1 MMYETQQK
9 EKKTKMQFESFSLF
23 SIHFGC
29 FIYVLSC
36 SYFSLFLSKEWW
48 RERRKGRISSKWII
62 SCFAKKYQGQPA
74 NAFIC
79 SRNSQNIHLK
89 YVPRPKHLKYFY
101 EQIIISTFQFFLKF
115 HVWGSVW
122 LLYYTNCDNTL
133 QAAFMHVVFT
143 PYGNLTWNIISFSL
157 FLWYL

>member
-1 MMYETQQK
+1 MRHS
-9 EKKTKMQFESFSLF
+9 KKRKNENAVWIFQSLF
-23 SIHFGC
+23 NSFRL
-29 FIYVLSC
+29 FYLC
-36 SYFSLFLSKEWW
+36 SLLLLFLFLSQWW

-101 EQIIISTFQFFLKF
+101 EQIIILTFQFFLKF

-157 FLWYL
+157 FLWFL